1 VAERDTEIGGLRLA
15 KGLIWFVYAVVVAAE
30 IILAIAFL
38 LLLFGANPTAPFA
51 EWIYRA
57 TNHIMQPFRG
67 IFGNVQG
74 DNHDSV
80 LDLSILFAMF
90 IYGLLALLV
99 DALVKWLDSKIREL
113 KTKQFYEE
121 LRDEQALTRQS
132 AADPGQAARQSQMRQ
147 QQ

>member
-1 VAERDTEIGGLRLA
+1 VADRDAEIGGLRLA

-38 LLLFGANPTAPFA
+38 LLLLGANPTAPFA

-57 TNHIMQPFRG
+57 ANHIMQPFRG

-90 IYGLLALLV
+90 IYGLIALLV
-99 DALVKWLDSKIREL
+99 DALVNWLDSKIRSL

-121 LRDEQALTRQS
+121 LHTEQSMT
-132 AADPGQAARQSQMRQ
+132 PQASSNPSQAQQTQMRQ
-147 QQ
+147 Q